1 MENEEKCKKCGSKNI
16 VMIEYGYNSP
26 ERYDGV
32 SEIDCKDCDAR
43 FGRWSGKELAEGELE
58 KRFGGK

>member
-1 MENEEKCKKCGSKNI
+1 MEDEKCKKCGSKNI

-32 SEIDCKDCDAR
+32 SEIDCKDCGAR